1 VSVDMRAL
9 SEHHRAYLLAHAI
22 TDEVIDRQGICTG
35 TGADGSPEIVFT
47 WRDGVSS
54 TTQRRPW
61 PGESGQ
67 YFWEKDRALHF
78 NVLREPSP
86 SAPVLLV
93 EGTKQSYAVASWAHG
108 RYAVY
113 GMAGAW
119 GWAKCD
125 LSPFADRDVFVVLD
139 GDAADSLD
147 VYQAGERLAEALE
160 LEDAA
165 VRFVRLP
172 VQGKEGADDF
182 LAGKDPAKRTALLD
196 KLVGR
201 AQGKPAARKPTTRSR
216 KPAATALPD
225 VGDRVPVAVNLDRQ
239 QVIAQILGAL
249 KDRWDA
255 ETMFDF
261 GGALTRLRGPKTM
274 PITKGEF
281 LRMLPDAVA
290 AFHYTAPA
298 DNRPARFEPGWPDT
312 QTVDAVL
319 ASADHF
325 SPLHR
330 VVRVPFI
337 RPDGTLC
344 DKPGYDPATRTVLV
358 LDEGMD
364 RLSVPLEPTRADTD
378 AAVELLLEEW
388 LGDMPFHRR
397 ADRANALALV
407 LTPFIRGSVPLVP
420 LCVVSGLQMGVGKN
434 LLADCL
440 AVLATGRAALP
451 LPYVQDEDETR
462 KQITSAFRSGADLF
476 VFDEAH
482 EIEGKQFARAIT
494 SVTYTDRILG
504 VSTMVEFPNQVTW
517 VSLGNQVTVNSDM
530 SRRVYFVNLRPS
542 AANPQDREGSAF
554 RHPEL
559 RDWTRANRPEL
570 AGAVLTLVRSWYAA
584 GCPAFSRGTSMGSF
598 ETWDRMVSGILGHAG
613 VPGFLEDAAAQRS
626 ESDFTGSMWTA
637 HVAWLREVFED
648 REFTTKQVQDA
659 ALRHSDTWEAP
670 PGMEDVADKGYTRR
684 LGQAYARHQDRWF
697 DGLCLIKSGM
707 GHKSTIKWVVRVQD
721 GTSEARGL
729 VNGTDPSDGDVP
741 GANHDSNGADPD
753 TRPRVRT
760 SDTLPGQSGV
770 SMAEHTVTG
779 HTGAESGTDGD
790 TRTEIDRLEGTEGTP
805 QLCSI
810 GGNTLF
816 GLLTSISERVF
827 TPIGESLDHT
837 SVPSNL
843 HPDPDPFEG
852 PAPVPW
858 PVAASPEEPVTLSA
872 APVPAPV
879 EPPEA
884 VAVPQEPPDRAR
896 SVEGLPNPFAAPDAL
911 PAPGPGADLVLDLE
925 TGSADDLLR
934 TDPADGYVRLVCLGD
949 GAGNVGVTPDV
960 EAGLDVLRASTG
972 RILTVNGALFDLPA
986 LDRHHGIPV
995 EETVPRVHDMRLVA
1009 FQADP
1014 PTSRETNPG
1023 PEYKSYSMD
1032 ALLERYAG
1040 QRKSDLGK
1048 ALAKEYGGWDRV
1060 PQDDP
1065 RFLEYGR
1072 CDVRDTA
1079 VLARFLPMTDY
1090 DVREARV
1097 AAVTARA
1104 TLSGFRT
1111 DTDGLRRR
1119 IADLAQRRREGVGLL
1134 AERFGFPLV
1143 KADGKPAK
1151 SPQKTKGGAA
1161 AFRAALE
1168 ACAFP
1173 GAANWPLNKDGS
1185 LSLGKDVM
1193 AAELAYA
1200 QELGN
1205 EMAVTVISAIQGLNG
1220 LRSTAE
1226 NMMRCVTP
1234 DGRVHPVFEPFQSTG
1249 RWSVKE
1255 PGLTVA
1261 MKGTP
1266 DSERQ
1271 YMLPEPGHVIVC
1283 FDADQVDIR
1292 GVAAHSQDPAL
1303 MEIMCDPSR
1312 DIHNEV
1318 SDGAYGDH
1326 EPEHRKPAKTMDLG
1340 WLYGRTVLG
1349 LANTPGITM
1358 EGAQKLD
1365 AFMSGSFPGVMQWQD
1380 SVRAWTK
1387 AGNLL
1392 DNGFGRRLRCEPG
1405 REYTQAPAMMGQ
1417 STTRDVVA
1425 QGLLR
1430 MAERYPHLV
1439 PLLRVI
1445 VHDEIVMSLPADRL
1459 EEYSGQVLDA
1469 MTFTFRDVPMT
1480 WGMSRPGQTWNECY
1494 TK

>member
-1 VSVDMRAL
+1 MDADVRVL
-9 SEHHRAYLLAHAI
+9 SGDHRSYLREHGI
-22 TDEVIDRQGICTG
+22 TDDVIDSQGIYTDVNQSG
-35 TGADGSPEIVFT
+35 QPEIVFT

-67 YFWEKDRALHF
+67 YFWEKDRPLHF
-78 NVLREPSP
+78 NRLRDPEPG
-86 SAPVLLV
+86 APVLLV
-93 EGTKQSYAVASWAHG
+93 EGTKQSLAVASWAHP

-125 LSPFADRDVFVVLD
+125 LSVFCDRDVFVVLD

-147 VYQAGERLAEALE
+147 VYDAGDRLADALE

-165 VRFVRLP
+165 PRFVRLP
-172 VQGKEGADDF
+172 VQGKSGADDY
-182 LAGKDPAKRTALLD
+182 LASLPPERRTARLDKLAAAAAAKPAKR
-196 KLVGR
+196 
-201 AQGKPAARKPTTRSR
+201 KPTSRSR
-216 KPAATALPD
+216 KPAATALPE

-239 QVIAQILGAL
+239 QVISQILDAL

-255 ETMFDF
+255 ETVFDF
-261 GGALTRLRGPKTM
+261 GGALTRLRGPRTL
-274 PITKGEF
+274 PLTKGEF

-290 AFHYTAPA
+290 AFHYTAPS
-298 DNRPARFEPGWPDT
+298 DNRPARFEPAWPDS

-319 ASADHF
+319 SSADHF

-337 RPDGTLC
+337 RPDGSLC

-364 RLSVPLEPTRADTD
+364 RLSVPLEPTREQTD
-378 AAVELLLEEW
+378 AAVALLLEEW

-451 LPYVQDEDETR
+451 LPYVQDEEETR

-482 EIEGKQFARAIT
+482 EIEGKQFSRAIT

-559 RDWTRANRPEL
+559 REWTGANRPEL
-570 AGAVLTLVRSWYAA
+570 VGAVLTLVRSWYTA
-584 GCPAFSRGTSMGSF
+584 GCPAFSRGTAMGSF

-613 VPGFLEDAAAQRS
+613 VLGFLEDAAAQRS
-626 ESDFTGSMWTA
+626 ESDFTGSVWTA

-648 REFTTKQVQDA
+648 REFTTQQVQAA

-697 DGLCLIKSGM
+697 DGLSLVKSGV
-707 GHKSTIKWVVRVQD
+707 GHRSTIKWVVRVQGGD
-721 GTSEARGL
+721 TGAIVRS
-729 VNGTDPSDGDVP
+729 NGTDPSDGDVP
-741 GANHDSNGADPD
+741 GANHNSNGADPGAAG
-753 TRPRVRT
+753 RVRT

-770 SMAEHTVTG
+770 STTEG
-779 HTGAESGTDGD
+779 GAVGQNDPEPDKAPD
-790 TRTEIDRLEGTEGTP
+790 TRTEIDRLEVTEVTP
-805 QLCSI
+805 TLCSI
-810 GGNTLF
+810 GGNSLF
-816 GLLTSISERVF
+816 RLLTSISERVF
-827 TPIGESLDHT
+827 TPIGESSGVT
-837 SVPSNL
+837 SVTSTPVSGA
-843 HPDPDPFEG
+843 DPFQA
-852 PAPVPW
+852 PAPVADP
-858 PVAASPEEPVTLSA
+858 PPVGGPYGTEPSARAVAAP
-872 APVPAPV
+872 
-879 EPPEA
+879 
-884 VAVPQEPPDRAR
+884 VAVPQTPSCPSDGKPPVRPL
-896 SVEGLPNPFAAPDAL
+896 EGLPDPFAAPDAL
-911 PAPGPGADLVLDLE
+911 PDPESGAALVLDLE
-925 TGSADDLLR
+925 TGSADDMLR

-949 GAGNVGVTPDV
+949 ADGAVGVTPDT
-960 EAGLDVLRASTG
+960 ERGLDVLRRSSG
-972 RILTVNGALFDLPA
+972 PILTVNGALFDLPA

-1014 PTSRETNPG
+1014 PTSRETSQGPG
-1023 PEYKSYSMD
+1023 YKKYSMD
-1032 ALLERYAG
+1032 ALLDRYAG
-1040 QRKSDLGK
+1040 RAKSDLGK
-1048 ALAKEYGGWDRV
+1048 ALVKQYGGWDRI

-1072 CDVRDTA
+1072 SDVRDTLL
-1079 VLARFLPMTDY
+1079 LARYLPMTDY
-1090 DVREARV
+1090 DRREARV

-1119 IADLAQRRREGVGLL
+1119 IAELAQRRHEGVTLL

-1143 KADGKPAK
+1143 KADGKPSK

-1168 ACAFP
+1168 ACGFP
-1173 GAANWPLNKDGS
+1173 GLANWPLNKDGS
-1185 LSLGKDVM
+1185 LSLSKDVL

-1200 QELGN
+1200 QELGDDL
-1205 EMAVTVISAIQGLNG
+1205 AATVVQAIQGLNG
-1220 LRSTAE
+1220 LRSSAE
-1226 NMMRCVTP
+1226 NMLRCVTA

-1326 EPEHRKPAKTMDLG
+1326 EDVHRKPAKTMDLG
-1340 WLYGRTVLG
+1340 WLYGRSVNG
-1349 LANTPGITM
+1349 LAMTPGITR
-1358 EGAQKLD
+1358 EGAEAVD
-1365 AFMSGSFPGVMQWQD
+1365 AFMRSSFPRVIQWQGE
-1380 SVRAWTK
+1380 VRAWAE

-1425 QGLLR
+1425 EGLLR
-1430 MAERYPHLV
+1430 MVRRYPHLV

-1445 VHDEIVMSLPADRL
+1445 VHDEIVMSLPVAHL
-1459 EEYSGQVLDA
+1459 EEYCAQVLDV
-1469 MTFTFRDVPMT
+1469 MTFEFKGVPMT
-1480 WGMSRPGQTWNECY
+1480 WGISKPGQTWNDCY
-1494 TK
+1494 MR